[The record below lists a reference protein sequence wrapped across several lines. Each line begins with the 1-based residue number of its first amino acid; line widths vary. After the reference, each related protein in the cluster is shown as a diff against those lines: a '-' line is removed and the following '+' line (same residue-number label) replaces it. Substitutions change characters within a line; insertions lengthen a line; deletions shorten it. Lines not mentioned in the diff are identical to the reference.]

1 MRNHEGGII
10 YYAGGIQHLTDA
22 RYFAARNFDWI
33 GLQVDDSDT
42 DSLKISEA
50 KAIKEWIE
58 GPSIAIEPG
67 FVDSE
72 QLEFL
77 VREFKP
83 KGILLKMSGLE
94 IQSNSLVMTRFQIV
108 NDQTLGFVDQHTFA
122 PQMINWIT
130 TEDLV
135 APMRQRFENDNIL
148 LDIKEMDL
156 NAILEF
162 LKSGRVQGIFCTGE
176 TEMATGI
183 KSYDRLN
190 DLLDKLEEL
199 GFKNE

>member
-1 MRNHEGGII
+1 MRNDESGII

-33 GLQVDDSDT
+33 GLQVDDTDP

-72 QLEFL
+72 ELEFL
-77 VREFKP
+77 IKEIKP
-83 KGILLKMSGLE
+83 AGILLDMASFQVQNHS
-94 IQSNSLVMTRFQIV
+94 IAMPRFQIV
-108 NDQTLGFVDQHTFA
+108 NDQTLGYVDQHTFE
-122 PQMINWIT
+122 PQKINWIVSA
-130 TEDLV
+130 DLV
-135 APMRQRFENDNIL
+135 APLRQRIEKDSIL
-148 LDIKEMDL
+148 LDIKEMHLDS
-156 NAILEF
+156 ILEF
-162 LKSGRVQGIFCTGE
+162 LKSGLVQGIFCTGE
-176 TEMATGI
+176 MEMATGI